1 MGRVM
6 AVDWG
11 RRRVGVALSD
21 PTKLLACPR
30 PTLQDLATPRLLD
43 ALERMAREEEVET
56 VIVGLPAHMDGRE
69 GESAKGA
76 RELGEALVARLPG
89 VSLVFVDERLSTRQA
104 RDLLHEKGERARKSS
119 GRLDQMAAAVLLQ
132 AYLDGERPNG

>member
-30 PTLQDLATPRLLD
+30 PTLQDLDTPRLLA
-43 ALERMAREEEVET
+43 ALEKMAKEEEVET
-56 VIVGLPAHMDGRE
+56 VLVGLPAHMDGRE
-69 GESAKGA
+69 GDSAKEA
-76 RELGEALVARLPG
+76 RTLGESLVARLPG
-89 VSLVFVDERLSTRQA
+89 VNLLFVDERLSTRQA
-104 RDLLHEKGERARKSS
+104 RDLLHEKGEKARKAS
-119 GRLDQMAAAVLLQ
+119 GRIDQMAAAVLLQ
-132 AYLDGERPNG
+132 AYLDGENPRE